1 VRKVRNYFSKVRLHI
16 SFIPSKCL
24 HYFLSTL
31 DRKSDLH
38 RFSLP
43 LRNVPIPP
51 LTSNQMH
58 WNWSD
63 FIVKDFGAWGIFPW
77 RILSSFCPSFWTLSM
92 QVRGYGEQVEC
103 QPSSSWKDWFD
114 KEDLDANDESS
125 RLLCRRQQRQHLRS
139 ELAAEVLRQM
149 LKGLAYCHSYGIVHR
164 DIKVH
169 YFILFCCP
177 RSINCRA
184 VHQDDDASSALVE
197 LIVGQ
202 VSNSTNTQPQ
212 PANILVE

>member
-1 VRKVRNYFSKVRLHI
+1 M
-16 SFIPSKCL
+16 
-24 HYFLSTL
+24 
-31 DRKSDLH
+31 
-38 RFSLP
+38 
-43 LRNVPIPP
+43 PP
-51 LTSNQMH
+51 LLTKDTQQEHLQLLQRQHLAPYVGECKVNDTSYLIWEASGGEYTLEDYIEMDDGWVQLAV
-58 WNWSD
+58 D
-63 FIVKDFGAWGIFPW
+63 LG
-77 RILSSFCPSFWTLSM
+77 LSSKSLLL
-92 QVRGYGEQVEC
+92 GEE
-103 QPSSSWKDWFD
+103 D
-114 KEDLDANDESS
+114 KEDLEANDESS

-184 VHQDDDASSALVE
+184 VHQDDDASTALVE